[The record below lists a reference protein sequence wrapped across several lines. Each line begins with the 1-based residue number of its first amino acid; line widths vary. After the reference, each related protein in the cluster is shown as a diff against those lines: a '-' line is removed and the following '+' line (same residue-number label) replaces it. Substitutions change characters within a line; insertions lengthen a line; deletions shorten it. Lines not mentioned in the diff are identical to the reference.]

1 VAEEGGKSES
11 LVTVVIA
18 FAANAAIAIAKT
30 IAAVLT
36 GSASMVAESAHSWAD
51 TGNEVF
57 LFVAER
63 RAGKAPDD
71 SHPLGYGRDTY
82 VWSMFAAVGLF
93 TVGAVLSIQHGIS
106 ELTSKGEATD
116 PFIAYLVLGISFV
129 LEAVSFLRAFAQ
141 VRRSAG
147 ELERDVL
154 DYAINTSDPT
164 VRAVFFEDLAAL
176 AGILIAA
183 LGILLHQLTGS
194 EFWDAAG
201 SIGVGVLLGV
211 VAVVLIQQN
220 RRFLVGEAGSPQ
232 LRRGALQLLLD
243 HPEITRVTYLHLEY
257 VGPGQVF
264 LVAAV
269 DLEGNAPENEIAD
282 RLRRLNEELQAKP
295 HILRA
300 VLTLSTR
307 EEAPVEA

>member
-1 VAEEGGKSES
+1 
-11 LVTVVIA
+11 
-18 FAANAAIAIAKT
+18 
-30 IAAVLT
+30 
-36 GSASMVAESAHSWAD
+36 MVAESAHSWAD

-63 RAGKAPDD
+63 RAGKAPDA
-71 SHPLGYGRDTY
+71 SHPLGYGRDAY

-106 ELTSKGEATD
+106 ELASKGEATD
-116 PFIAYLVLGISFV
+116 PFVAYLVLGISFV
-129 LEAVSFLRAFAQ
+129 LEAVSFVRALGQ
-141 VRRSAG
+141 VRRSAS
-147 ELERDVL
+147 ELDRDVL
-154 DYAINTSDPT
+154 DYALNTSDPT

-183 LGILLHQLTGS
+183 AGILLHQLTGS
-194 EFWDAAG
+194 EAWDAMG
-201 SIGVGVLLGV
+201 SIGVGLLLGV

-220 RRFLVGEAGSPQ
+220 RKFLIGEAVNPA
-232 LRRGALQLLLD
+232 LRRGALHVLLE

-269 DLEGNAPENEIAD
+269 DLEGNAPEDEIAE

-300 VLTLSTR
+300 VLTLSTPQ
-307 EEAPVEA
+307 EASVRV

>member
-1 VAEEGGKSES
+1 VAEGGKSES
-11 LVTVVIA
+11 LITVVVA

-30 IAAVLT
+30 VAAVLT

-63 RAGKAPDD
+63 RAGKAPDA
-71 SHPLGYGRDTY
+71 SHPLGYGRDAY

-106 ELTSKGEATD
+106 ELASEGEATD
-116 PFIAYLVLGISFV
+116 PFVAYLVLGISFV
-129 LEAVSFLRAFAQ
+129 LEAVSFVRALGQ
-141 VRRSAG
+141 VRRSAS
-147 ELERDVL
+147 ELDRDVL
-154 DYAINTSDPT
+154 DYALNTSDPT

-183 LGILLHQLTGS
+183 VGILLHQVTGS
-194 EFWDAAG
+194 EVWDALG
-201 SIGVGVLLGV
+201 SIGVGLLLGV

-220 RRFLVGEAGSPQ
+220 RKFLIGEAVNPD
-232 LRRGALQLLLD
+232 LRRGALQLLLE

-269 DLEGNAPENEIAD
+269 DLEGNAPEDEISE

-300 VLTLSTR
+300 VLTLSTPQ
-307 EEAPVEA
+307 EASVRV

>member
-1 VAEEGGKSES
+1 VADGGKSES

-18 FAANAAIAIAKT
+18 FLMNAAIAIAKT
-30 IAAVLT
+30 VAAMIT

-57 LFVAER
+57 LFIAER
-63 RAGKAPDD
+63 RSGKSPDA
-71 SHPLGYGRDTY
+71 SHPLGYGRDAY

-106 ELTSKGEATD
+106 ELAGSGEATD
-116 PFIAYLVLGISFV
+116 PLIAYIVLVLSFV
-129 LEAVSFLRAFAQ
+129 LEAISFVRAFGQ
-141 VRRSAG
+141 VRRSANQ
-147 ELERDVL
+147 LDRDVL
-154 DYAINTSDPT
+154 DYALNTSDPT

-183 LGILLHQLTGS
+183 LGILLHQLTGA

-201 SIGVGVLLGV
+201 SIAVGLLLGL
-211 VAVVLIQQN
+211 VAVLLIQQN
-220 RRFLVGEAGSPQ
+220 RKFLIGEAGNPD
-232 LRRGALQLLLD
+232 LRRGALQLLLE

-269 DLEGNAPENEIAD
+269 DLEGDAPESEIAE
-282 RLRRLNEELQAKP
+282 RLHRLNEELQKKP

-300 VLTLSTR
+300 VLTLSTSEQASVR
-307 EEAPVEA
+307 A

>member
-1 VAEEGGKSES
+1 VADGGKSES
-11 LVTVVIA
+11 LITVVVA
-18 FAANAAIAIAKT
+18 FVANAAIAIAQT
-30 IAAVLT
+30 VAAMLT

-63 RAGKAPDD
+63 RAGKEPDAG
-71 SHPLGYGRDTY
+71 HPLGYGRDAY

-106 ELTSKGEATD
+106 ELASGGESTD
-116 PFIAYLVLGISFV
+116 PLIAYIVLAVSFV
-129 LEAVSFLRAFAQ
+129 LETVSFLRALGQ

-147 ELERDVL
+147 EADRDVL
-154 DYAINTSDPT
+154 DYALNTSDPT

-183 LGILLHQLTGS
+183 LGIVLHEITGS
-194 EFWDAAG
+194 EAWDAAG
-201 SIGVGVLLGV
+201 SIGVGVLLGI

-220 RRFLVGEAGSPQ
+220 RKFLIGEAVNPD
-232 LRRGALQLLLD
+232 LRRGALQLLLE

-269 DLEGNAPENEIAD
+269 DLEGNSPEDELAE

-300 VLTLSTR
+300 VLTLSTQR
-307 EEAPVEA
+307 EAAVTP

>member
-1 VAEEGGKSES
+1 
-11 LVTVVIA
+11 
-18 FAANAAIAIAKT
+18 
-30 IAAVLT
+30 
-36 GSASMVAESAHSWAD
+36 
-51 TGNEVF
+51 
-57 LFVAER
+57 
-63 RAGKAPDD
+63 
-71 SHPLGYGRDTY
+71 
-82 VWSMFAAVGLF
+82 MFAAVGLF

-106 ELTSKGEATD
+106 ELASGGGSGD
-116 PFIAYLVLGISFV
+116 PLIAYLVLGLSFV
-129 LEAVSFLRAFAQ
+129 LEGVSFLRALGQ

-147 ELERDVL
+147 AADRDVL
-154 DYAINTSDPT
+154 DYALNTSDPT

-176 AGILIAA
+176 AGIVIAA
-183 LGILLHQLTGS
+183 LGILLHQLTGA

-220 RRFLVGEAGSPQ
+220 RKFLIGEAVNPD
-232 LRRGALQLLLD
+232 LRRGALQLLLE

-269 DLEGNAPENEIAD
+269 DLEGNARESELAE

-300 VLTLSTR
+300 VLTLSTAQ
-307 EEAPVEA
+307 EAAVSV

>member
-1 VAEEGGKSES
+1 VADGGKSES
-11 LVTVVIA
+11 LVTVVVA
-18 FAANAAIAIAKT
+18 FVANAAIAIAKT
-30 IAAVLT
+30 VAAMLT

-63 RAGKAPDD
+63 RAGKEPDAG
-71 SHPLGYGRDTY
+71 HPLGYGRDAY

-106 ELTSKGEATD
+106 ELASGGESTD
-116 PFIAYLVLGISFV
+116 PLIAYIVLAVSFV
-129 LEAVSFLRAFAQ
+129 LETVSFLRALGQ

-147 ELERDVL
+147 EADRDVL
-154 DYAINTSDPT
+154 DYALNTSDPT

-176 AGILIAA
+176 AGIVIAA
-183 LGILLHQLTGS
+183 LGIVLHEVTGS
-194 EFWDAAG
+194 EAWDAAG
-201 SIGVGVLLGV
+201 SIGVGVLLGI

-220 RRFLVGEAGSPQ
+220 RKFLIGEAVNPD
-232 LRRGALQLLLD
+232 LRRGALQLLLE

-269 DLEGNAPENEIAD
+269 DLEGNSPEDELAE

-300 VLTLSTR
+300 VLTLSTQR
-307 EEAPVEA
+307 EAAVTP

>member
-1 VAEEGGKSES
+1 VADGGKSES
-11 LVTVVIA
+11 LITVVVA
-18 FAANAAIAIAKT
+18 FVANAAIAIAKT
-30 IAAVLT
+30 VAAMLT

-63 RAGKAPDD
+63 RAGKEPDAG
-71 SHPLGYGRDTY
+71 HPLGYGRDAY

-106 ELTSKGEATD
+106 ELASGGESTD
-116 PFIAYLVLGISFV
+116 PLIAYIVLAVSFV
-129 LEAVSFLRAFAQ
+129 LETVSFLRALGQ

-147 ELERDVL
+147 EADRDVL
-154 DYAINTSDPT
+154 DYALNTSDPT

-176 AGILIAA
+176 AGIVIAA
-183 LGILLHQLTGS
+183 LGIVLHEVTGS
-194 EFWDAAG
+194 EAWDAAG
-201 SIGVGVLLGV
+201 SIGVGVLLGI

-220 RRFLVGEAGSPQ
+220 RKFLIGEAVNPD
-232 LRRGALQLLLD
+232 LRRGALQLLLE

-269 DLEGNAPENEIAD
+269 DLEGNSPEDELAE

-300 VLTLSTR
+300 VLTLSTQR
-307 EEAPVEA
+307 EAAVTP

>member
-1 VAEEGGKSES
+1 VADGGKSES
-11 LVTVVIA
+11 LVTVVVA
-18 FAANAAIAIAKT
+18 FVANAAIAIAKT
-30 IAAVLT
+30 VAAVLT

-63 RAGKAPDD
+63 RAGKPPDAG
-71 SHPLGYGRDTY
+71 HPLGYGRDVY

-106 ELTSKGEATD
+106 ELASGGGSGD
-116 PFIAYLVLGISFV
+116 PLIAYLVLGLSFV
-129 LEAVSFLRAFAQ
+129 LEGVSFLRALGQ

-147 ELERDVL
+147 AADRDVL
-154 DYAINTSDPT
+154 DYALNTSDPT

-176 AGILIAA
+176 AGIVIAA
-183 LGILLHQLTGS
+183 LGILLHQLTGA

-220 RRFLVGEAGSPQ
+220 RKFLIGEAVNPD
-232 LRRGALQLLLD
+232 LRRGALQLLLE

-269 DLEGNAPENEIAD
+269 DLEGNARESELAE

-300 VLTLSTR
+300 VLTLSTAQ
-307 EEAPVEA
+307 EAAVSV

>member
-1 VAEEGGKSES
+1 VADGGKSES
-11 LVTVVIA
+11 LITVVIA

-30 IAAVLT
+30 VAAVLT

-63 RAGKAPDD
+63 RAGKPPDD
-71 SHPLGYGRDTY
+71 THPLGYGRDTY

-106 ELTSKGEATD
+106 ELSSKGESTD
-116 PFIAYLVLGISFV
+116 PLIAYVVLGISFV
-129 LEAVSFLRAFAQ
+129 LEGVSFVRALGQ

-147 ELERDVL
+147 EADRDVL
-154 DYAINTSDPT
+154 DFAINTSDPT

-176 AGILIAA
+176 VGILIAG

-194 EFWDAAG
+194 EVWDAAG
-201 SIGVGVLLGV
+201 SIGVGLLLGV
-211 VAVVLIQQN
+211 VAMLLIQQN
-220 RRFLVGEAGSPQ
+220 RKFLIGEAVNPR
-232 LRRGALQLLLD
+232 LRRGALELLLR
-243 HPEITRVTYLHLEY
+243 HPEIQRVTYLHLEY

-269 DLEGNAPENEIAD
+269 DLEGNSVESELAE

-300 VLTLSTR
+300 VLTLSTPQ
-307 EEAPVEA
+307 EASVRA

>member
-1 VAEEGGKSES
+1 VADGGKSES
-11 LVTVVIA
+11 LITVVVA
-18 FAANAAIAIAKT
+18 FVANAAIATAQT
-30 IAAVLT
+30 VAATLPR
-36 GSASMVAESAHSWAD
+36 SASMVAESAHSWAD

-63 RAGKAPDD
+63 RAGKEPDAG
-71 SHPLGYGRDTY
+71 HPLGYGRDAY

-106 ELTSKGEATD
+106 ELASGGESTD
-116 PFIAYLVLGISFV
+116 PLIAYIVLAVSFV
-129 LEAVSFLRAFAQ
+129 LETVSFLRALGQ

-147 ELERDVL
+147 EADRDVL
-154 DYAINTSDPT
+154 DYALNTSDPT

-183 LGILLHQLTGS
+183 LGIVLHEVTGS
-194 EFWDAAG
+194 EAWDAAG
-201 SIGVGVLLGV
+201 SIGVGVLLGI

-220 RRFLVGEAGSPQ
+220 RKFLIGEAVNPD
-232 LRRGALQLLLD
+232 LRRGALQLLLE

-269 DLEGNAPENEIAD
+269 DLEGNSPEDELAE

-300 VLTLSTR
+300 VLTLSTQR
-307 EEAPVEA
+307 EAAVTP

>member
-1 VAEEGGKSES
+1 VAEGGKSES
-11 LVTVVIA
+11 LITVVVA

-30 IAAVLT
+30 VAAMLT

-63 RAGKAPDD
+63 RAGKAPDS
-71 SHPLGYGRDTY
+71 SHPLGYGRDAY

-106 ELTSKGEATD
+106 ELASKGEATD
-116 PFIAYLVLGISFV
+116 PFVAYLVLGISFV
-129 LEAVSFLRAFAQ
+129 LEAVSFVRALGQ
-141 VRRSAG
+141 VRRSAS
-147 ELERDVL
+147 ELDRDVL
-154 DYAINTSDPT
+154 DYALNTSDPT

-183 LGILLHQLTGS
+183 AGILLHQLTGS
-194 EFWDAAG
+194 EAWDAMG
-201 SIGVGVLLGV
+201 SIGVGLLLGV

-220 RRFLVGEAGSPQ
+220 RKFLIGEAVNPA
-232 LRRGALQLLLD
+232 LRRGALHVLLE

-269 DLEGNAPENEIAD
+269 DLEGNAPEDEIAE

-300 VLTLSTR
+300 VLTLSTPQ
-307 EEAPVEA
+307 EASVRV

>member
-1 VAEEGGKSES
+1 MAEGGKSVS
-11 LVTVVIA
+11 LVTVVVA

-30 IAAVLT
+30 VAAVLT
-36 GSASMVAESAHSWAD
+36 GSASMAAESAHSWAD

-63 RAGKAPDD
+63 RAGKAPDA

-93 TVGAVLSIQHGIS
+93 TVGAVLSIQRGIS
-106 ELTSKGEATD
+106 ELASEGEATD
-116 PFIAYLVLGISFV
+116 PFIAYLVLGVSFL
-129 LEAVSFLRAFAQ
+129 LEAVSFLRALGQ

-147 ELERDVL
+147 ELDRDVL
-154 DYAINTSDPT
+154 DYALNTSDPT

-176 AGILIAA
+176 AGIVIATF
-183 LGILLHQLTGS
+183 GILLQQLTGS
-194 EFWDAAG
+194 ELWDALG
-201 SIGVGVLLGV
+201 SIGIGLLLGV
-211 VAVVLIQQN
+211 VAVMLIQQN
-220 RRFLVGEAGSPQ
+220 RKFLIGEAVDPD
-232 LRRGALQLLLD
+232 LRRGALQLLLE

-269 DLEGNAPENEIAD
+269 DLDGDAAESELAE

-300 VLTLSTR
+300 VLTLSTSQ
-307 EEAPVEA
+307 EASVRA

>member
-1 VAEEGGKSES
+1 MADGGRSES

-30 IAAVLT
+30 VAAMLT

-63 RAGKAPDD
+63 RSGKEPDAG
-71 SHPLGYGRDTY
+71 HPLGYGRDAY

-106 ELTSKGEATD
+106 ELSSGGESTD
-116 PFIAYLVLGISFV
+116 PLIAYIVLALSFV
-129 LEAVSFLRAFAQ
+129 LESVSFWRALAQ

-147 ELERDVL
+147 EADRDVL
-154 DYAINTSDPT
+154 DYALNTSDPT

-183 LGILLHQLTGS
+183 LGILLHQLTGA

-201 SIGVGVLLGV
+201 SIGVGALLGV

-220 RRFLVGEAGSPQ
+220 RKFLIGEAVNPDI
-232 LRRGALQLLLD
+232 RRGALQLLLE

-269 DLEGNAPENEIAD
+269 DLEGDSRESELAE

-300 VLTLSTR
+300 VLTLSTAQ
-307 EEAPVEA
+307 EAAVSA

>member
-1 VAEEGGKSES
+1 VADSGKSES
-11 LVTVVIA
+11 MVTVVVA
-18 FAANAAIAIAKT
+18 FAANAVIAIAKT
-30 IAAVLT
+30 VVAVIT

-63 RAGKAPDD
+63 RSGKEPDAG
-71 SHPLGYGRDTY
+71 HPLGYGRDTY

-106 ELTSKGEATD
+106 ELASKGEATD
-116 PFIAYLVLGISFV
+116 PTIAYIVLGISFV
-129 LEAVSFLRAFAQ
+129 LELVSFLRALGQ
-141 VRRSAG
+141 VRRSAN
-147 ELERDVL
+147 ELDRDVL
-154 DYAINTSDPT
+154 DYAVNTSDPT

-183 LGILLHQLTGS
+183 LGIMLHQITGS
-194 EFWDAAG
+194 EVWDAAG
-201 SIGVGVLLGV
+201 SIGVGVLLGI
-211 VAVVLIQQN
+211 VAILLIQQN
-220 RRFLVGEAGSPQ
+220 RKFLIGEAGNPD
-232 LRRGALQLLLD
+232 LRRAALALLLE

-269 DLEGNAPENEIAD
+269 DLEGDDREAQLAE

-300 VLTLSTR
+300 VLTLST
-307 EEAPVEA
+307 EQEAPVTA

>member
-1 VAEEGGKSES
+1 VADGGKSES
-11 LVTVVIA
+11 LITVVVA
-18 FAANAAIAIAKT
+18 FVANAAIAIAKT
-30 IAAVLT
+30 VAAMLT

-63 RAGKAPDD
+63 RAGKEPDAG
-71 SHPLGYGRDTY
+71 HPLGYGRDAY

-106 ELTSKGEATD
+106 ELASGGESTD
-116 PFIAYLVLGISFV
+116 PLIAYIVLAVSFV
-129 LEAVSFLRAFAQ
+129 LETVSFLRALGQ

-147 ELERDVL
+147 EADRDVL
-154 DYAINTSDPT
+154 DYALNTSDPT

-183 LGILLHQLTGS
+183 LGIVLHEVTGS
-194 EFWDAAG
+194 KAWDAAG
-201 SIGVGVLLGV
+201 SIGVGVLLGI

-220 RRFLVGEAGSPQ
+220 RKFLIGEAVNPD
-232 LRRGALQLLLD
+232 LRRGALQLLLE

-269 DLEGNAPENEIAD
+269 DLEGNSPEDELAE

-300 VLTLSTR
+300 VLTLSTQR
-307 EEAPVEA
+307 EAAVTP

>member
-1 VAEEGGKSES
+1 MAGGGKSES
-11 LVTVVIA
+11 LVTVVVA
-18 FAANAAIAIAKT
+18 FIANAAIAVAKT
-30 IAAVLT
+30 VAAMLT
-36 GSASMVAESAHSWAD
+36 GSASMAAESAHSWAD

-63 RAGKAPDD
+63 RAGKEPDAG
-71 SHPLGYGRDTY
+71 HPLGYGRDTY

-106 ELTSKGEATD
+106 ELASKGEATD
-116 PFIAYLVLGISFV
+116 PFIAYLVLGVSFV
-129 LEAVSFLRAFAQ
+129 LEGVSFVRALGQ

-147 ELERDVL
+147 ELDRDVL
-154 DYAINTSDPT
+154 DYAVNTSDPT

-176 AGILIAA
+176 IGILIAA

-201 SIGVGVLLGV
+201 SIGVGVLLGI
-211 VAVVLIQQN
+211 VAVMLIQQN
-220 RRFLVGEAGSPQ
+220 RKFLIGEAVNPD
-232 LRRGALQLLLD
+232 LRRGALQLLLE

-269 DLEGNAPENEIAD
+269 DLEGDAPESEIAE

-307 EEAPVEA
+307 AEAPVEA

>member
-1 VAEEGGKSES
+1 
-11 LVTVVIA
+11 
-18 FAANAAIAIAKT
+18 
-30 IAAVLT
+30 
-36 GSASMVAESAHSWAD
+36 MVAESAHSWAD

-63 RAGKAPDD
+63 RAGKAPDAD
-71 SHPLGYGRDTY
+71 HPLGYGRDTY

-106 ELTSKGEATD
+106 ELASKGEATD
-116 PFIAYLVLGISFV
+116 PFVAYLVLAVSFV
-129 LEAVSFLRAFAQ
+129 LEAVSFVRALGQ

-147 ELERDVL
+147 ALDRDVL
-154 DYAINTSDPT
+154 DYALNTSDPT

-176 AGILIAA
+176 LGIVLAA
-183 LGILLHQLTGS
+183 MGILLHQLTGS
-194 EFWDAAG
+194 EMWDALG
-201 SIGVGVLLGV
+201 SIAVGVLLGV

-220 RRFLVGEAGSPQ
+220 RKFLIGEAGNPH
-232 LRRGALQLLLD
+232 LRRAALQLLLD
-243 HPEITRVTYLHLEY
+243 QEEITRVTYLHLEY

-269 DLEGNAPENEIAD
+269 DLEGDAPESDIAEH
-282 RLRRLNEELQAKP
+282 LRRLNERLQAEP

-300 VLTLSTR
+300 VLTLSTS
-307 EEAPVEA
+307 EEAEVRA

>member
-1 VAEEGGKSES
+1 MAESGRNES
-11 LVTVVIA
+11 LVTVLIA

-30 IAAVLT
+30 VAALLT

-71 SHPLGYGRDTY
+71 AHPLGYGRDAY

-93 TVGAVLSIQHGIS
+93 TVGAVLSVQHGIAA
-106 ELTSKGEATD
+106 LTSPAEPDD
-116 PFIAYLVLGISFV
+116 PLVAYIVLAVSFV
-129 LEAVSFLRAFAQ
+129 LEALSFSRALQQ
-141 VRRSAG
+141 VRGGAG
-147 ELERDVL
+147 RAERDLL
-154 DYAINTSDPT
+154 DFTLNTSDPT

-176 AGILIAA
+176 VGILIAVT
-183 LGILLHQLTGS
+183 GIALHQVTGR
-194 EFWDAAG
+194 EVWDAAG
-201 SIGVGVLLGV
+201 SIAVGVLLGV
-211 VAVVLIQQN
+211 VAVILIQQN
-220 RRFLVGEAGSPQ
+220 RRFLIGEAVTPAV
-232 LRRGALQLLLD
+232 RRGALDLLLE

-269 DLEGNAPENEIAD
+269 DLTGDLPEHDVAD
-282 RLRRLNEELQAKP
+282 RLHALNLDLQSRP
-295 HILRA
+295 HVLRA

-307 EEAPVEA
+307 EDADAVP